1 MVDALEFISALGIV
15 WLRQCIG
22 GGQEVRDVIPPVQH
36 SHRSACLAV
45 GVSLGA
51 AAAAVDSLRAGV
63 SAAAADGRLVL
74 PPTVSVGG

>member
-1 MVDALEFISALGIV
+1 MDALELISALGIV
-15 WLRQCIG
+15 RLRQCIG

-45 GVSLGA
+45 VVSLG
-51 AAAAVDSLRAGV
+51 AAAVDSLRAGV
-63 SAAAADGRLVL
+63 SAAADGRLVL